1 MTKSPVDTNE
11 ASSVLHEHLKRYRE
25 RPYPELRE
33 LLGRVEH
40 ADVAGPSG
48 MVYRIDVHAIWSDR
62 EDADLWVMAM
72 IEDPDRP
79 ASRPLADSF
88 VMRPDGTLASG

>member
-1 MTKSPVDTNE
+1 MTKSTVDTNE
-11 ASSVLHEHLKRYRE
+11 ACSVLRAHLTRYE
-25 RPYPELRE
+25 ECSYPELRE

-62 EDADLWVMAM
+62 EGGDLWVMAR

-79 ASRPLADSF
+79 ASRPLTDSF
-88 VMRPDGTLASG
+88 LMRPDGTLASE

>member
-1 MTKSPVDTNE
+1 MTNSAVDTNE
-11 ASSVLHEHLKRYRE
+11 ASSVLHAHLTRYKE
-25 RPYPELRE
+25 RSYPELRD

-62 EDADLWVMAM
+62 EGGDLWVMAM
-72 IEDPDRP
+72 IEDKDRP
-79 ASRPLADSF
+79 ASRPLTDSF